1 MVGWPPI
8 GIGLWR
14 RRDVWAWGHS
24 RNDYAS
30 YGFLSWLYYG
40 DMGNEVSIDAVDWE
54 ILFQLRQ
61 DGRLT
66 NVELAK
72 RVGLTPPPCL
82 RRVKRLEEAGVIA
95 GYRAVIDPEALGRG
109 LEVLVDVEVGAG
121 DLKTFEEF
129 EATVASFEEVV
140 EFRRM
145 YGRPDYFLR
154 VAVANHAAYE
164 AFLTSKLSGLPAVL
178 RIESHLTMKKIKACD

>member
-1 MVGWPPI
+1 M
-8 GIGLWR
+8 
-14 RRDVWAWGHS
+14 S
-24 RNDYAS
+24 
-30 YGFLSWLYYG
+30 
-40 DMGNEVSIDAVDWE
+40 NEVRLDAVDRD
-54 ILFQLRQ
+54 ILFHLRE

-95 GYRAVIDPEALGRG
+95 GYRAVIDPEALGQG
-109 LEVLVDVEVGAG
+109 LEVLVDVEVSAT
-121 DLKTFEEF
+121 DRRTFEDF
-129 EATVASFEEVV
+129 ENTVASYEEVI

-154 VAVANHAAYE
+154 VAVADHAAYE
-164 AFLTSKLSGLPAVL
+164 AFLTGRLSGLPAVL
-178 RIESHLTMKKIKACD
+178 RLESHLTMKKIKTTG

>member
-1 MVGWPPI
+1 M
-8 GIGLWR
+8 
-14 RRDVWAWGHS
+14 S
-24 RNDYAS
+24 
-30 YGFLSWLYYG
+30 
-40 DMGNEVSIDAVDWE
+40 NEVRLDALDRE
-54 ILFQLRQ
+54 ILFHLRQ

-95 GYRAVIDPEALGRG
+95 GYRAVIDPEALGQG
-109 LEVLVDVEVGAG
+109 LEVLVDVEVSAT
-121 DLKTFEEF
+121 DRRTFEDF
-129 EATVASFEEVV
+129 ENTVASYEEVI

-154 VAVANHAAYE
+154 VAVADHAAYE
-164 AFLTSKLSGLPAVL
+164 AFLTGKLSGLPAVL
-178 RIESHLTMKKIKACD
+178 RLESHLTMKKIKTNG